1 MAAEHV
7 PPGRSAAAPEGRR
20 PPGNGP
26 AADDRPSG
34 PRRALNLA
42 YDAAGGLAGLFVLAI
57 LVMMIG
63 QSVLREF
70 GVATGP
76 VNDVVAWS
84 CAAAA
89 FLAMAHTFRHGD
101 FVRVTLLLEKL
112 GPAARRRAELVC
124 LAIAAAAIAYLA
136 WAVIRFVYESWAFN
150 DIASGQLALPLWIPQ
165 SSFVLGAILLLVAV
179 VDELVQVWR
188 GRVPVYVEA
197 VQKRH
202 AEGDYSAD
210 L

>member
-1 MAAEHV
+1 
-7 PPGRSAAAPEGRR
+7 
-20 PPGNGP
+20 
-26 AADDRPSG
+26 
-34 PRRALNLA
+34 
-42 YDAAGGLAGLFVLAI
+42 
-57 LVMMIG
+57 MI
-63 QSVLREF
+63 
-70 GVATGP
+70 
-76 VNDVVAWS
+76 
-84 CAAAA
+84 
-89 FLAMAHTFRHGD
+89 
-101 FVRVTLLLEKL
+101 
-112 GPAARRRAELVC
+112 ELVC
-124 LAIAAAAIAYLA
+124 LAVAAAAIAYLS

-197 VQKRH
+197 VEKRH

>member
-1 MAAEHV
+1 MAQD
-7 PPGRSAAAPEGRR
+7 R
-20 PPGNGP
+20 P
-26 AADDRPSG
+26 AADRPPSG
-34 PRRALNLA
+34 PRRALNLV
-42 YDAAGGLAGLFVLAI
+42 YDAAGALAGLFVLAI

-70 GVATGP
+70 GVPTGP

-112 GPAARRRAELVC
+112 GPAARRRVELVC
-124 LAIAAAAIAYLA
+124 LAVAAASVGYLA
-136 WAVIRFVYESWAFN
+136 VSVIRFVYESWAFN
-150 DIASGQLALPLWIPQ
+150 DIASGQFAAPLWIPQ
-165 SSFVLGAILLLVAV
+165 SSFVIGAVLLLVAI
-179 VDELVQVWR
+179 VDELVRVWR
-188 GRVPVYVEA
+188 GCVPVYVEA
-197 VQKRH
+197 VEKRH
-202 AEGDYSAD
+202 AEGDFSAD